1 MQRTMITRTGVNL
14 RHSVKYLAAVLAV
27 LFVVAATPSDIVAE
41 VAADG
46 FYVDSGTSATDAC
59 VSASVADARN
69 AGGNLY
75 VVVLVDEPSGGATTF
90 SGGML
95 TSLGTT
101 GTVFTVAPETVGYEE
116 NEAFWS
122 TDQLNAAVDESLTVA
137 SDNDVVRTFVNT
149 LTGESGTCSNQS
161 TEGKSGWAWIVVFII
176 IIGGIGFLIWR
187 SARSGKQKRIEE
199 LAKAKEPVQAQ
210 IDAIANDIL
219 ELETEVSEANNPEA
233 TAHFNNAT
241 ASFTTASDRLAA
253 ANDAGA
259 LLALSFDLDLTIWT
273 LDCAEAVLD
282 GNPLPDEPQRPEPPK
297 PPVSTSIESAP
308 GPSEESERQRTDL
321 PATLPEYRRR
331 GGRQSSYGSDQMMQV
346 LVGMAAM
353 KGLGGLGGGVSG
365 RPLSGGGSGSSRS
378 GRSGWGSSKPPS
390 GTQKKRTRGGGR
402 RSG

>member
-1 MQRTMITRTGVNL
+1 MRRPMNTRPGINL
-14 RHSVKYLAAVLAV
+14 RHSVKYVASVLAV
-27 LFVVAATPSDIVAE
+27 LFVVAATPSDLVCRGRHRRFPR
-41 VAADG
+41 G
-46 FYVDSGTSATDAC
+46 FGDLGNR
-59 VSASVADARN
+59 SVRLGVGRPMPRN

-95 TSLGTT
+95 TALDTI

-116 NEAFWS
+116 NEGFWS
-122 TDQLNAAVDESLTVA
+122 ADQLGAAVDESLTVA

-176 IIGGIGFLIWR
+176 IIGGVGFLIWR
-187 SARSGKQKRIEE
+187 SVRSSKKNRIGE
-199 LAKAKEPVQAQ
+199 LAQAKEPVQVQ

-219 ELETEVSEANNPEA
+219 ELETEVAQANNPEA
-233 TAHFNNAT
+233 TAYYNDAT

-259 LLALSFDLDLTIWT
+259 LLGLSYDLDLTIWT

-297 PPVSTSIESAP
+297 PPEPTPIEPVP
-308 GPSEESERQRTDL
+308 GPREESERRRTDL
-321 PATLPEYRRR
+321 PATLPEYHRR

-353 KGLGGLGGGVSG
+353 KGLGGGFSG
-365 RPLSGGGSGSSRS
+365 KPMSGGASGSSRS
-378 GRSGWGSSKPPS
+378 GRSGWGSSKPS
-390 GTQKKRTRGGGR
+390 AGTQKKRTRGGGR
-402 RSG
+402 RRG